1 MIKYHNYRNELL
13 SKKKSMF
20 YKYKELSEMTSTT
33 KQNIQQ
39 ILTGKNMGSHRT
51 YGELEQIFQPS
62 VSFIDYVQQFKPLIA
77 ELNLSI
83 EFVAEAVGMTKL
95 GLDNIIECRT
105 IGQIANYIKLEEMIE
120 KWQKLS
126 EI

>member
-1 MIKYHNYRNELL
+1 MIKYNDYRNELL

-62 VSFIDYVQQFKPLIA
+62 VSFIDYVQQFKSLIA

-105 IGQIANYIKLEEMIE
+105 IGQISNYIKLEEMIE

>member
-20 YKYKELSEMTSTT
+20 YKYYELASITSTT

-51 YGELEQIFQPS
+51 YKELEQIFQPS
-62 VSFIDYVQQFKPLIA
+62 VSFINYVQQFKPILLEI
-77 ELNLSI
+77 NLSMD
-83 EFVAEAVGMTKL
+83 FVAEAIGMTKL
-95 GLDNIIECRT
+95 GLSNIIECRT
-105 IGQIANYIKLEEMIE
+105 IGQIENYMKLEEMID
-120 KWQKLS
+120 KWEKLS